1 MGTIWAVY
9 LGRALLVCR
18 GTGERVR
25 THDLACFG
33 AVLDTCLFKTVAGV
47 GALAVRTPNHLRPAR
62 GPIYSVIRL
71 GGRLDTLKRV
81 GPAGVVRAQD
91 VVRL

>member
-9 LGRALLVCR
+9 LSCALLVCL
-18 GTGERVR
+18 GAGERVR
-25 THDLACFG
+25 AHDLACFS

-62 GPIYSVIRL
+62 GPIYSVVRL
-71 GGRLDTLKRV
+71 GGRLDALERV

-91 VVRL
+91 VARL